1 MWLGAAALAPLL
13 LFPLI
18 RAPVMGLVLGGTVLA
33 VLAAWHTPALPL
45 ALAGLP
51 GVLFALL
58 GPNPLPAGGVSA
70 ILAVWTALGVAF
82 VVMRGRDVP
91 PPRVGLAAPVVLTA
105 LLALLMLARLPAE
118 SLSDYGGVKLQLFVV
133 GNAMFVVGGV
143 FIGWRPPDLNVL
155 LMVMLAIA
163 TLTAVVLVV
172 RFGTG
177 GAAEVLPGRFSISP
191 EDDPISLARGA
202 AEGLLIAVYLMLSRR
217 AATTRLWAVAALP
230 ALAIAVV
237 ASGSRGPV
245 VGLTFGLV
253 VLLAL
258 AVTHARARRRLLVV
272 AAAALVAVVAVVQTV
287 PTSTLSRSL
296 EVIVASGSDLSSN
309 GRSQL
314 WAAAWEGFLKHPLL
328 GVGTGGFAD
337 LRAAEIYPHNFLLEG
352 AVELGIL
359 GLLAVAALVA
369 WTFVRIGRGWREAQ
383 DEDRLLAGVVAAL
396 FSMAVVNAL
405 FSSAIPNNKE
415 VWLWSGVAA
424 GLSARLLRD
433 RGVSRRES
441 WQLGPRTRS

>member
-1 MWLGAAALAPLL
+1 MWFGAAALAPVL
-13 LFPLI
+13 LFPFI
-18 RAPVMGLVLGGTVLA
+18 RQPVMGLVLGGIALA
-33 VLAAWHTPALPL
+33 VLAAWRTPALPL

-51 GVLFALL
+51 GVSFALL

-70 ILAVWTALGVAF
+70 VLAVWTGIGVAF
-82 VVMRGRDVP
+82 VIMRGRDVP
-91 PPRVGLAAPVVLTA
+91 PPRVGLAAPVVLTV
-105 LLALLMLARLPAE
+105 LLGLLMLARLPAE
-118 SLSDYGGVKLQLFVV
+118 TLSDYGGVKFQLFVV
-133 GNAMFVVGGV
+133 GNAVFVVGGV
-143 FIGWRPPDLNVL
+143 FIGWRPRDLNVL
-155 LMVMLAIA
+155 LLVSLAVA

-177 GAAEVLPGRFSISP
+177 GATEVLPGRFSISP
-191 EDDPISLARGA
+191 EDDPIGLARGA

-245 VGLTFGLV
+245 VGLTLGLV

-258 AVTHARARRRLLVV
+258 ALTHARARRRLLVV
-272 AAAALVAVVAVVQTV
+272 AGAALIAVVAVVQTV

-296 EVIVASGSDLSSN
+296 EVIVASGTDLSSN

-314 WAAAWEGFLKHPLL
+314 WAAAWEGFLKHPFGGL
-328 GVGTGGFAD
+328 GTGGFAD
-337 LRAAEIYPHNFLLEG
+337 LRAAEIYPHNLLLEA
-352 AVELGIL
+352 AVELGIV
-359 GLLAVAALVA
+359 GLLIVAAMLV
-369 WTFVRIGRGWREAQ
+369 WTFVRIGRAWRIAR

-405 FSSAIPNNKE
+405 FSSAMPNNKE
-415 VWLWSGVAA
+415 VWLWSGVVA

-433 RGVSRRES
+433 RGASRR
-441 WQLGPRTRS
+441 